1 MSREGSTKSLQ
12 SIFICHIPPC
22 LLVGYWRETGESAV
36 VFVVKYCFEYFVF
49 HDKLISVCANF
60 RRQKLAVAANVSV
73 INHVEFKDNSNGF
86 PSDHISSRNA
96 NNTIECE

>member
-22 LLVGYWRETGESAV
+22 LLVGYWRESRESAV

-49 HDKLISVCANF
+49 HDKL
-60 RRQKLAVAANVSV
+60 AVAANVSV
-73 INHVEFKDNSNGF
+73 INRVELTDNSNGF
-86 PSDHISSRNA
+86 PSDHISMRNA